1 LFVYNF
7 GCKNINKYIF
17 REQERMEAYWEE
29 SLDLS
34 EEVNLGWRFRK
45 YDEED
50 DYIN

>member
-1 LFVYNF
+1 VYNTGF
-7 GCKNINKYIF
+7 KNIIKFIF
-17 REQERMEAYWEE
+17 WEQERMEAYWEE